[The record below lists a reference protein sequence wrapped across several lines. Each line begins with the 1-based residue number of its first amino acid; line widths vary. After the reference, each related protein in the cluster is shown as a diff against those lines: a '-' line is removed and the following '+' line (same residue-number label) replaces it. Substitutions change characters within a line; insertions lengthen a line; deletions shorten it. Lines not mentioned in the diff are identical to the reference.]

1 MDINIPTYISYIINN
16 TMISKIFNKQNSTL
30 INKLEFS
37 KNHTKKWRHKTDWY
51 SNGKRNE
58 CEKFK
63 LV

>member
-1 MDINIPTYISYIINN
+1 
-16 TMISKIFNKQNSTL
+16 MISKIFNKQNSTL